1 MALFGNEIVN
11 KSKIVMG
18 HFVGSRVLNGE
29 KVNELKF
36 NVICTNQFNRI
47 NNQNEFLSTRL
58 TVVRVTRT
66 QRVPNTR
73 TARIKI

>member
-1 MALFGNEIVN
+1 
-11 KSKIVMG
+11 MG
-18 HFVGSRVLNGE
+18 HFVGSRVLNSE